1 MNPFDTDDFE
11 PTIAVGPKRGP
22 EQAPVREVFGNYLV
36 VIAGADAG
44 KRVEITDTPITI
56 GRDARQTLV
65 FDDTQLSRL
74 HARVSLVNGEVVVED
89 LKSTN
94 GTFLDGV
101 RLTEP
106 ATLREGQ
113 VVRMGGQLLTYERR
127 SRRDIDRAEEL
138 DRDLQRASKYVF
150 SLLPEPITSGLVR
163 ADWRFV
169 PSTQL
174 GGDAFGYYWLDPQT
188 FVFYLL
194 DVSGH
199 GAGSAMHSVTVLNV
213 LRQRA
218 LPDVDFRSP
227 AAVLTSLN
235 ARFPMD
241 SHGGLFFTMWYGVY
255 DARDRTLRYA
265 SAGHHPAFLVTPERQ
280 APQPLGMSALMIGA
294 FGGYEYKVAADDR
307 TAGQHGVPLQ
317 RRGVR
322 NRHEGQ
328 AALGDDELPAPAD
341 RAGIAR
347 RTRGGTPASRGH
359 AGCRVEPARGRLLA
373 HGGHIPVAS
382 DDPPRR
388 TLFLE

>member
-1 MNPFDTDDFE
+1 M
-11 PTIAVGPKRGP
+11 
-22 EQAPVREVFGNYLV
+22 REVFGNYLV

-44 KRVEITDTPITI
+44 KRVEIADTPITI

-74 HARVSLVNGEVVVED
+74 HACVSLVNGEVVAED

-101 RLTEP
+101 RMTEP
-106 ATLREGQ
+106 VTLREGQ

-138 DRDLQRASKYVF
+138 DRELQRANKYVF

-255 DARDRTLRYA
+255 DARGRTLKYA
-265 SAGHHPAFLVTPERQ
+265 SAGHHPAFLVTPDRQ

-294 FGGYEYKVAADDR
+294 FGGYEYKVAQTTVPPDSTVYLFSDGVFEIVTKDKLR
-307 TAGQHGVPLQ
+307 WEMTNFLPLLIEPVLEGVPEAERLH
-317 RRGVR
+317 RAVM
-322 NRHEGQ
+322 Q
-328 AALGDDELPAPAD
+328 AAESSQLEDDFSLMVVTFP
-341 RAGIAR
+341 
-347 RTRGGTPASRGH
+347 
-359 AGCRVEPARGRLLA
+359 
-373 HGGHIPVAS
+373 
-382 DDPPRR
+382 
-388 TLFLE
+388 

>member
-1 MNPFDTDDFE
+1 M
-11 PTIAVGPKRGP
+11 
-22 EQAPVREVFGNYLV
+22 
-36 VIAGADAG
+36 
-44 KRVEITDTPITI
+44 
-56 GRDARQTLV
+56 
-65 FDDTQLSRL
+65 
-74 HARVSLVNGEVVVED
+74 SLVNGEVVAED

-113 VVRMGGQLLTYERR
+113 VVRVGGQLLTYERR

-138 DRDLQRASKYVF
+138 DRDLQRASNYVF
-150 SLLPEPITSGLVR
+150 SLLPEPITSGPVR

-188 FVFYLL
+188 FAFYLL

-218 LPDVDFRSP
+218 LPDVDFRDP

-255 DARDRTLRYA
+255 DAGARTLTYA

-280 APQPLGMSALMIGA
+280 APQPLGMPALMIGA
-294 FGGYEYKVAADDR
+294 FGGYEYKVAQTTVPPDSTVYLFSDGVFEIVTKDKLRWEMTNFLPLLIEPALP
-307 TAGQHGVPLQ
+307 GVPEAERLY
-317 RRGVR
+317 RAVT
-322 NRHEGQ
+322 Q
-328 AALGDDELPAPAD
+328 AAESSQLEDDFSLMVVTLP
-341 RAGIAR
+341 
-347 RTRGGTPASRGH
+347 
-359 AGCRVEPARGRLLA
+359 
-373 HGGHIPVAS
+373 
-382 DDPPRR
+382 
-388 TLFLE
+388 

>member
-1 MNPFDTDDFE
+1 MLRDRYSPDSMDPFDTNDFE
-11 PTIAVGPKRGP
+11 PTIAVGTKR
-22 EQAPVREVFGNYLV
+22 ESDQTPVREVFGNYLV

-44 KRVEITDTPITI
+44 KRIEISDTPITI

-65 FDDTQLSRL
+65 FDDSQLSRL
-74 HARVSLVNGEVVVED
+74 HTRVSLVNGEVVAED

-94 GTFLDGV
+94 GTFIDGI

-106 ATLREGQ
+106 ATMREGQ
-113 VVRMGGQLLTYERR
+113 VMRVGSQLLTYERR

-138 DRDLQRASKYVF
+138 DRDLRRASQYVF

-163 ADWRFV
+163 AHWRFV

-218 LPDVDFRSP
+218 LPDVDFRNP

-235 ARFPMD
+235 ARFSMD
-241 SHGGLFFTMWYGVY
+241 SHGGLFFTMWYGMY
-255 DARDRTLRYA
+255 DTRDRTLKYA

-280 APQPLGMSALMIGA
+280 ASQPLGMPALMIGA
-294 FGGYEYKVAADDR
+294 FQEYEYSVDQTTVPPDSTVYLFSDGVFEIVTKDKLRWEMTNFLPLLIDPPLP
-307 TAGQHGVPLQ
+307 GVPEAERLHRSVTQ
-317 RRGVR
+317 TAESS
-322 NRHEGQ
+322 HLE
-328 AALGDDELPAPAD
+328 DDFSLMVVTFP
-341 RAGIAR
+341 
-347 RTRGGTPASRGH
+347 
-359 AGCRVEPARGRLLA
+359 
-373 HGGHIPVAS
+373 
-382 DDPPRR
+382 
-388 TLFLE
+388 

>member
-1 MNPFDTDDFE
+1 MNPFDNDDFE

-22 EQAPVREVFGNYLV
+22 EQHPVREVFGNYLV

-74 HARVSLVNGEVVVED
+74 HARVSLVNGEVVAED

-101 RLTEP
+101 RMTEP
-106 ATLREGQ
+106 VTLREGQ

-138 DRDLQRASKYVF
+138 NRELQRANKYVF

-265 SAGHHPAFLVTPERQ
+265 SAGHHPAFLVTPDRQ

-294 FGGYEYKVAADDR
+294 FGGYEYKVAQTTVPPDSTVYLFSDGVFEIVTKDKLR
-307 TAGQHGVPLQ
+307 WEMTNFLPLLIEPVLEGVPEAERLH
-317 RRGVR
+317 RAVT
-322 NRHEGQ
+322 Q
-328 AALGDDELPAPAD
+328 AAESSQLEDDFSLMVVTFP
-341 RAGIAR
+341 
-347 RTRGGTPASRGH
+347 
-359 AGCRVEPARGRLLA
+359 
-373 HGGHIPVAS
+373 
-382 DDPPRR
+382 
-388 TLFLE
+388 

>member
-11 PTIAVGPKRGP
+11 PTIAVGTKRAQD
-22 EQAPVREVFGNYLV
+22 QAPVREIFGNYLV

-74 HARVSLVNGEVVVED
+74 HARVSLVNGYVVFED
-89 LKSTN
+89 MKSTN
-94 GTFLDGV
+94 GTYLDGV
-101 RLTEP
+101 RLAEP

-138 DRDLQRASKYVF
+138 HRDLQRASKYVF

-163 ADWRFV
+163 AHWRFV

-280 APQPLGMSALMIGA
+280 TPQPLGMSALMIGA
-294 FGGYEYKVAADDR
+294 FGGYEYKVAETTVPPDSTVYLFSDGVFEIVTKEKLRWDMANFLPLLIEPMLP
-307 TAGQHGVPLQ
+307 GVPEAERLH
-317 RRGVR
+317 RAV
-322 NRHEGQ
+322 NQ
-328 AALGDDELPAPAD
+328 AAESSQLEDDFSLMVITFP
-341 RAGIAR
+341 
-347 RTRGGTPASRGH
+347 
-359 AGCRVEPARGRLLA
+359 
-373 HGGHIPVAS
+373 
-382 DDPPRR
+382 
-388 TLFLE
+388 

>member
-1 MNPFDTDDFE
+1 MNTFDTDDFE
-11 PTIAVGPKRGP
+11 PTIAVGPKRDSD
-22 EQAPVREVFGNYLV
+22 QAPVREVFGNYLV

-44 KRVEITDTPITI
+44 KRIEISDTPITI

-65 FDDTQLSRL
+65 FDDTQLSRR
-74 HARVSLVNGEVVVED
+74 HTQVSLVNGEVVAED

-106 ATLREGQ
+106 VTLKEGQ
-113 VVRMGGQLLTYERR
+113 VIRVGGQLLTYERR
-127 SRRDIDRAEEL
+127 SRRDIDRAQEL
-138 DRDLQRASKYVF
+138 DRDLQKASNYVF

-188 FVFYLL
+188 FAFYLL

-227 AAVLTSLN
+227 AAVLASLN

-280 APQPLGMSALMIGA
+280 ASQPLGMSALMIGA
-294 FGGYEYKVAADDR
+294 FAGYEYKVAETTVPPDSTVYLFSDGVFEIVTKEKLRWEMANFLPLLIEP
-307 TAGQHGVPLQ
+307 ALPGVPEAERL
-317 RRGVR
+317 RRVVT
-322 NRHEGQ
+322 Q
-328 AALGDDELPAPAD
+328 AAETSQLEDDFSLMVVTFP
-341 RAGIAR
+341 
-347 RTRGGTPASRGH
+347 
-359 AGCRVEPARGRLLA
+359 
-373 HGGHIPVAS
+373 
-382 DDPPRR
+382 
-388 TLFLE
+388 

>member
-1 MNPFDTDDFE
+1 MLRQAFPQDSMNPFESDDFE

-44 KRVEITDTPITI
+44 KRIEIADTPITI

-74 HARVSLVNGEVVVED
+74 HARVSLVNGEVVAED

-113 VVRMGGQLLTYERR
+113 VVRVGGQLLTYERR
-127 SRRDIDRAEEL
+127 SRRDIDRAQEL

-188 FVFYLL
+188 FAFYLL

-218 LPDVDFRSP
+218 LPDVDFRDP
-227 AAVLTSLN
+227 AAVLASLN
-235 ARFPMD
+235 ARFQMG

-255 DARDRTLRYA
+255 DVRDCTLRYS
-265 SAGHHPAFLVTPERQ
+265 SAGHHPAFLVTPEHQ
-280 APQPLGMSALMIGA
+280 APQPLGMPALMIGA
-294 FGGYEYKVAADDR
+294 FGGYEYKVAQTTVPPDSTVYLFSDGVFEIVTKDKLR
-307 TAGQHGVPLQ
+307 WEMTNFLPLLIEPSLPGVP
-317 RRGVR
+317 RR
-322 NRHEGQ
+322 N
-328 AALGDDELPAPAD
+328 AC
-341 RAGIAR
+341 IAR
-347 RTRGGTPASRGH
+347 SRRLPSRASSKTTSR
-359 AGCRVEPARGRLLA
+359 
-373 HGGHIPVAS
+373 S
-382 DDPPRR
+382 WW
-388 TLFLE
+388 

>member
-11 PTIAVGPKRGP
+11 PTIAVGKRGP
-22 EQAPVREVFGNYLV
+22 DQTPVREVFGNYLV

-74 HARVSLVNGEVVVED
+74 HARVSLVNGEVIFED

-94 GTFLDGV
+94 GTYLDGV

-138 DRDLQRASKYVF
+138 DRDLQRASNYVF

-163 ADWRFV
+163 AHWRFV

-188 FVFYLL
+188 FAFYLL

-294 FGGYEYKVAADDR
+294 FAGYEYKVAETTVPPDSTVYLFSDGVFEIVTKDKLRWEMTSFLPLLIEPALP
-307 TAGQHGVPLQ
+307 GVPEAERLH
-317 RRGVR
+317 RSVT
-322 NRHEGQ
+322 Q
-328 AALGDDELPAPAD
+328 AAESSQLEDDFSLMVVTFP
-341 RAGIAR
+341 
-347 RTRGGTPASRGH
+347 
-359 AGCRVEPARGRLLA
+359 
-373 HGGHIPVAS
+373 
-382 DDPPRR
+382 
-388 TLFLE
+388 